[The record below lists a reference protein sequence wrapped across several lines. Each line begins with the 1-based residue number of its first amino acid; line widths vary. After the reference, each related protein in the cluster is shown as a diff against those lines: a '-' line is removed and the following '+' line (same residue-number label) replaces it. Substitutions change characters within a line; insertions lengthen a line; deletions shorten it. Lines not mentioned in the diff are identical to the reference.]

1 MTFLIWQKQLCL
13 GGQTLFMNRYVRDK
27 YTAGAAQEGITLP
40 ESLLGAVTKRKA
52 EFVAGRV
59 AAKYALLHR
68 GASEPW
74 VGIGEHRSPVWPDG
88 FIGSISHTDDTAIS
102 TVATK
107 AERLSIGVDVENIMD
122 ETLCESIGRMI
133 VTSEEIKLQ
142 DVTGWYKAPFMS
154 LMFSAKESLFKALYP
169 LVKRYLDFHDA
180 QLISLE
186 PQHSHFTFELSPIL
200 QQQTGIQF
208 CHGHY
213 LFLEDALVTLIQIER
228 DA

>member
-13 GGQTLFMNRYVRDK
+13 GGQTIFINRYARDE
-27 YTAGAAQEGITLP
+27 YPAGAVQEGITLP
-40 ESLLGAVTKRKA
+40 DSLLGAVSKRKA
-52 EFVAGRV
+52 EFVAGRI

-88 FIGSISHTDDTAIS
+88 FIGSISHTDDTAICTVS
-102 TVATK
+102 TN
-107 AERLSIGVDVENIMD
+107 AERLSIGIDIENIMD
-122 ETLCESIGRMI
+122 DTLCESVGKMI
-133 VTSEEIKLQ
+133 VTSGEMKLQ
-142 DVTGWYKAPFMS
+142 ETDWSKAQFIS

-180 QLISLE
+180 QLVSFD
-186 PQHSHFTFELSPIL
+186 PQHSHFTFELSQTL
-200 QQQTGIQF
+200 QQEIGIQV
-208 CHGHY
+208 CHGDY
-213 LFLEDALVTLIQIER
+213 LLFEEALVTLIQIER